1 MSEWQECIFKGY
13 LSNCLRGVEVQS
25 ISEKRLCSVQEVNKL
40 RKDSLCSNLPSL
52 NQDNL
57 VAHKNCLST
66 YTSKTHI
73 DGHLKRELSSRSCS
87 RDLLSPKQQMVTALF
102 VLWGRL

>member
-13 LSNCLRGVEVQS
+13 LSNCHRDAKVES
-25 ISEKRLCSVQEVNKL
+25 ISEKRLCSIQEENKL

-52 NQDNL
+52 NRDNL

-66 YTSKTHI
+66 YTLKTHI
-73 DGHLKRELSSRSCS
+73 DGLLKRELSSQSCS
-87 RDLLSPKQQMVTALF
+87 RDLLSPK
-102 VLWGRL
+102 